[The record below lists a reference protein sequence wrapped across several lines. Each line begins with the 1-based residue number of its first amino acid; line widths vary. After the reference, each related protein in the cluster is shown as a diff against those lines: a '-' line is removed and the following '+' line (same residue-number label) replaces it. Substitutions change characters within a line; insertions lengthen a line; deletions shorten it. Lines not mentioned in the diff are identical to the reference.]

1 MIFITTF
8 TKEIYNICGK
18 KLLESFIETSNSEN
32 HELFIFFENEDDLFT
47 EYYPEWLVEWSD
59 KSYFT
64 FINLMNY
71 EYDYTVFFHLTQ
83 VHR

>member
-59 KSYFT
+59 KYS
-64 FINLMNY
+64 
-71 EYDYTVFFHLTQ
+71 E
-83 VHR
+83 